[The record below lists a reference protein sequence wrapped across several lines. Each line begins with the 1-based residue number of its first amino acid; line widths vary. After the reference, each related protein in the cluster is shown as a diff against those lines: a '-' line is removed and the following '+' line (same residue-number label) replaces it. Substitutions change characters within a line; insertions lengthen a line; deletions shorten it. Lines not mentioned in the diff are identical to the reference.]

1 AQILMIYHIP
11 KGDASTRISF
21 NRKLF
26 PYRVQGNSG
35 KFDKKTI
42 GILQKYE
49 KPIRSCVIFDEVKIT
64 QVKNLC
70 REFKIAAQFYK
81 VEKIS

>member
-1 AQILMIYHIP
+1 MIYQIP

-26 PYRVQGNSG
+26 PYRVQGNNG
-35 KFDKKTI
+35 KFDKKTT

-49 KPIRSCVIFDEVKIT
+49 KPIRSCVIFDKSKLT
-64 QVKNLC
+64 LVKNLC
-70 REFKIAAQFYK
+70 LKFKIEAQFYK
-81 VEKIS
+81 VEHIS

>member
-1 AQILMIYHIP
+1 MIYQIP

-35 KFDKKTI
+35 KFDKKTT
-42 GILQKYE
+42 GILQNYE
-49 KPIRSCVIFDEVKIT
+49 KPVRSCVIFDSDKINSVK
-64 QVKNLC
+64 KLC
-70 REFKIAAQFYK
+70 HNFKISAKFYK
-81 VEKIS
+81 VEEL